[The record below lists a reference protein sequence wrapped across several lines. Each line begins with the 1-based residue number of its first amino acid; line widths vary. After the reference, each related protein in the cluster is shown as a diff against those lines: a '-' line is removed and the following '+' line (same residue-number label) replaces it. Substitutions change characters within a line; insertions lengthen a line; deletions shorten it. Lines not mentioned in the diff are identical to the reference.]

1 MNAQQNTISLKSSTQ
16 IGGEFRLVHTKKD
29 GTIIKEYPTQ
39 SNLITNYGFRTFS
52 RVPSDM
58 TWSQVCNV
66 ANIADTAIPSGAATG
81 MYKLFVGNGTGISNT
96 AQHKLFN
103 VITWAGENNDKVTNS
118 VEYPTEDKHPNFI
131 KLTVTHRYDVQVFHQ
146 AVNLTELGIGRLQ
159 TSDSRSSTIINTPSF
174 FEKGYIDG
182 EQDSHGMYAYCLTTH
197 AFILNDQGQRITV
210 SLQPDEYLIVYY
222 SLNLYID
229 TRPYT
234 DTASI
239 KYVDELNNV
248 TNDTLD
254 VLYQNFSA
262 SGLIGNPQLPMDCCP
277 TQVQQFA
284 TGYNATLI
292 SEERKS
298 NFQNSAAVSE
308 YALSQEDLAAL
319 TQKNLSNIQT
329 TYWKTRVFDL
339 VPEEDAIAVQT
350 HSVRDTYNRQDG
362 RNVYVSNETSW
373 AGPHI
378 TGWVSNW
385 LTASGAE
392 PNSVPLRTFEGTV
405 EGEPPEYAP
414 AVTITNDSITRS
426 CYILAHPFI
435 YNIKNYDTNKQCI
448 RGIVY
453 DQGAFYYW
461 GNGANINYTIFGFA
475 IFRNQRTGRGIEK
488 TPDYSMIYK
497 YETTVTRYTGTP

>member
-1 MNAQQNTISLKSSTQ
+1 MNAQQNTISLKSSMQ

-29 GTIIKEYPTQ
+29 GTVIKEYPTQ
-39 SNLITNYGFRTFS
+39 SNLITDYGFRTFS
-52 RVPSDM
+52 EVPSDM
-58 TWSQVCNV
+58 TWGQVCNI
-66 ANIADTAIPSGAATG
+66 ASIADTAIPSGIATG
-81 MYKLFVGNGTGISNT
+81 MYPLYVGNGTGTSNT

-103 VITWAGENNDKVTNS
+103 TVTFANENWDKVSSS

-146 AVNLTELGIGRLQ
+146 AVNLTELGIGRKQ
-159 TSDSRSSTIINTPSF
+159 TSDHPSSTIRNTPSQ

-182 EQDSHGMYAYCLTTH
+182 EQDSLAMYAYCLTTH

-239 KYVDELNNV
+239 KYIDELNNV

-254 VLYQNFSA
+254 VLYQNYSA
-262 SGLIGNPQLPMDCCP
+262 SGLIGNPQIPMDCCP
-277 TQVQQFA
+277 THVNQFKA
-284 TGYNATLI
+284 AYEATLL

-319 TQKNLSNIQT
+319 TTKSLSNIQT
-329 TYWKTRVFDL
+329 TYWKTRIFDL
-339 VPEEDAIAVQT
+339 VPEEDAIAVQS
-350 HSVRDTYNRQDG
+350 HSVRDSYGRQTG
-362 RNVYVSNETSW
+362 RNVYVSNETTWS
-373 AGPHI
+373 GPHI
-378 TGWVSNW
+378 VGWIANW

-392 PNSVPLRTFEGTV
+392 PTKVPLRTFEGTV

-414 AVTITNDSITRS
+414 TVTVTNDSITRS

-448 RGIVY
+448 RGIIY
-453 DQGAFYYW
+453 NQGAFYYW
-461 GNGANINYTIFGFA
+461 GSGSSVQYDINGFA